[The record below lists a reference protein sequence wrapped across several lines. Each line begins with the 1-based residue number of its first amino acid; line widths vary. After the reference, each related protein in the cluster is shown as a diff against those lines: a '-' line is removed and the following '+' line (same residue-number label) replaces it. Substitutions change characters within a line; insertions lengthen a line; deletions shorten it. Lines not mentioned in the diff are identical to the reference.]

1 MPREISRP
9 CMKQS
14 DKMSRIGS
22 QKKKPINQT
31 GRRTALTFRVVLL
44 PSFLNSAVQYPVS
57 GTVQCFNRFP
67 VILVFDQHVICV
79 IG

>member
-1 MPREISRP
+1 MPREISFP
-9 CMKQS
+9 FMKQ
-14 DKMSRIGS
+14 KEMMSKSGS
-22 QKKKPINQT
+22 FSKKPINHT
-31 GRRTALTFRVVLL
+31 GRKTALTFRVVLL